1 MTLYSL
7 YFIYNNYIVILIY
20 TYLYIKKLKIKN
32 YISSSNKCISCAF
45 SIQQCVLLENK
56 PSVSPT
62 LTGGFIPPAK
72 CWYAIR
78 IPNFL
83 KDSNGFI

>member
-1 MTLYSL
+1 MTLL
-7 YFIYNNYIVILIY
+7 YRY

-62 LTGGFIPPAK
+62 LTGGLSPRKMLVCHPYTKLFK
-72 CWYAIR
+72 R
-78 IPNFL
+78 
-83 KDSNGFI
+83 